1 MTSRLR
7 FEVVL
12 LQPIVTSGH
21 RGAGGVDDGT
31 AGSLGGSLGAIVNIV
46 DAAANS
52 LGSTEGLTAEPL
64 EISHNGLRAGL
75 CLATLLRYN
84 RSRRRLSVEFG
95 ELILPLRSK
104 SLSESLSL
112 VLSVETVGNLSVEVV
127 AVVVSLL
134 LSVGS
139 GGSGGES
146 SVECA
151 AHRVIDQISLLL

>member
-31 AGSLGGSLGAIVNIV
+31 AGSLESSLGAIVNIV

-52 LGSTEGLTAEPL
+52 LGSTEGLTAEPF

-75 CLATLLRYN
+75 CCGRTLLHN
-84 RSRRRLSVEFG
+84 RFFLLFSVEFG
-95 ELILPLRSK
+95 EFILPLRSK

-151 AHRVIDQISLLL
+151 AHCVIDQISLLL

>member
-1 MTSRLR
+1 MTSRLC

-31 AGSLGGSLGAIVNIV
+31 AGSLESSLGAIVNIV

-75 CLATLLRYN
+75 CCGRTLL
-84 RSRRRLSVEFG
+84 LWLLFLFSVEFG

-151 AHRVIDQISLLL
+151 AHCVIDQISLLL